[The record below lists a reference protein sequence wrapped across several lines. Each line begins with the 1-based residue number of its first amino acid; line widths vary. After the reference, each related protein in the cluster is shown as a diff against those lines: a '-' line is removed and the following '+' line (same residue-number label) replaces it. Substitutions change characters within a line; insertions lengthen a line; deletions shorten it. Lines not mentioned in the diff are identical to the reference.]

1 MKKNIIIGISNLTAN
16 SIGVSLVNLLNTVDY
31 TKYNVD
37 LVFVN
42 SVSYMLN
49 QIPRSINVINSPFG
63 GVKLGF
69 FDKLKLRNKY
79 DFALMYDVGS
89 VELSSYI
96 RSCSK
101 NNAIYIH
108 RNYRSIYVVSKTYDD
123 FILANKIF
131 EFKKILFA
139 NKPIQ
144 ESFIKLHPQAEKK
157 SYLLN
162 YVIDDKRIINL
173 SKANIEVNK
182 PDHKVLFI
190 TAGSLNDRAKNY
202 TLMIKMMSGLTKLN
216 NHVELWI
223 LGDGPDLVNLKMLV
237 NSLNLNNYVK
247 FLGFKGNPYP
257 YMAVAD
263 YFINTSDYFDFS
275 TALAEARVLQKP
287 IISTNIDEVN
297 NNTYIISSDPNK
309 IVSDVN
315 ELLNKKITYQGNN
328 NFWVENQRILKTLD
342 TIITTK

>member
-1 MKKNIIIGISNLTAN
+1 
-16 SIGVSLVNLLNTVDY
+16 
-31 TKYNVD
+31 
-37 LVFVN
+37 
-42 SVSYMLN
+42 
-49 QIPRSINVINSPFG
+49 
-63 GVKLGF
+63 
-69 FDKLKLRNKY
+69 
-79 DFALMYDVGS
+79 
-89 VELSSYI
+89 
-96 RSCSK
+96 
-101 NNAIYIH
+101 
-108 RNYRSIYVVSKTYDD
+108 
-123 FILANKIF
+123 ANKIF

-144 ESFIKLHPQAEKK
+144 DSFIKLHPQAEKK

-263 YFINTSDYFDFS
+263 YFVNTSDYFDFS
-275 TALAEARVLQKP
+275 TALSEARVLQKP